1 VSLSKSNLL
10 SAWLADLPEA
20 TAYCVAYSGGVDS
33 HVLLHLLANRRE
45 TLSAPLSAVHVDHQI
60 QSQSGDW
67 AVHCRAVCEELQLPF
82 ETLHV
87 DGRARQGESPEAAA
101 RTARYRALA
110 DWLPAGALLITA
122 QHQDDQ
128 AETLLLQL
136 FRGAGPRGLASM
148 PNLASLGH
156 GHLLRPFLDYPQSDI
171 LDYARTHKLRWVEDP
186 TNTDTRYDRN
196 LLRQHLLPQLRE
208 HWPGLTHV
216 LARAAGLQAD
226 QAELATALAELDL
239 ATCGSSELPD
249 RLRIPDLL
257 SLSPARQRN
266 LLRHWIELNG
276 FKPPSLEVLKRV
288 GSEVLS
294 AREDATPLVHWAG
307 AELRRYRQA
316 LYLMAPQEKQDP
328 EKRLP
333 WDGNK
338 PLKLAAGTLMAEPSV
353 GSGLRIEPGASLEV
367 RFRQGGEVLQPAGR
381 AGHHALKKL
390 FQEWSIPDW
399 ERSHVPLIYQHDE
412 LVAVA
417 GLCVCEGFTAAP
429 DEQGYQLC
437 WKNLGSE

>member
-1 VSLSKSNLL
+1 MSLSKSKLL
-10 SAWLADLPEA
+10 SAWLVDLPEA
-20 TAYCVAYSGGVDS
+20 TGYCVAYSGGVDS
-33 HVLLHLLANRRE
+33 HVLLHLLAKRRE

-67 AVHCRAVCEELQLPF
+67 AVHCQAVCEELQIPF

-87 DGRARQGESPEAAA
+87 DGRVRPGESPEAAA

-136 FRGAGPRGLASM
+136 FRGAGPRGLSAM
-148 PNLASLGH
+148 PRLAGLGQ
-156 GHLLRPFLDYPQSDI
+156 GHLLRPFLDYRQAEI
-171 LDYARTHKLRWVEDP
+171 LDYAHAHKLRWVEDP

-196 LLRQHLLPQLRE
+196 LLRQQLLPQLRE
-208 HWPGLTHV
+208 HWPGLTQV

-226 QAELATALAELDL
+226 QSELATALAELDL
-239 ATCGSSELPD
+239 ATCGSSELPV
-249 RLRIPDLL
+249 RLRIPELL

-276 FKPPSLEVLKRV
+276 FKLPSLEVLKRIN
-288 GSEVLS
+288 SEVLS
-294 AREDATPLVHWAG
+294 AREDAVPLVQWSG
-307 AELRRYRQA
+307 VEIRRYRQT
-316 LYLMAPQEKQDP
+316 LYIMPPLEKQDASL
-328 EKRLP
+328 RLP
-333 WDGNK
+333 WDGIQ
-338 PLKLAAGTLMAEPSV
+338 PLELAGGTLTAEPV
-353 GSGLRIEPGASLEV
+353 MASGLRLAPDASLKV
-367 RFRQGGEVLQPAGR
+367 GFRQGGETLQPAGR

-390 FQEWSIPDW
+390 FQEWSVPDW

-429 DEQGYQLC
+429 DEQGYQLS
-437 WKNLGSE
+437 WSRLKT